1 MLYAKTGEAILFSH
15 FLIHRSSINRS
26 INKVRYVLNT
36 FYHDLT
42 NEKLVVENLDQRK
55 TDWRKVKTN

>member
-1 MLYAKTGEAILFSH
+1 MAIKFIQKCYMLKLVKLFLFSY
-15 FLIHRSSINRS
+15 FLIHRSSSINRS

-42 NEKLVVENLDQRK
+42 NEKACSR
-55 TDWRKVKTN
+55 